1 MSTINMN
8 FKQIPSTFMPGLQFV
23 LIVCE
28 GSLKLVIVF
37 LLRMA
42 DGPQMEEEKEQ
53 TPHGLGPRRE
63 RKSPRRSKRD

>member
-1 MSTINMN
+1 M
-8 FKQIPSTFMPGLQFV
+8 

-37 LLRMA
+37 LLRRA
-42 DGPQMEEEKEQ
+42 DGPQMMKEEEKEQ
-53 TPHGLGPRRE
+53 TSHGLGPRRE

>member
-1 MSTINMN
+1 
-8 FKQIPSTFMPGLQFV
+8 MPGLQFV

-53 TPHGLGPRRE
+53 TPHGLGPGERE
-63 RKSPRRSKRD
+63 RVPDVPRETDIRSLSR